1 MAADF
6 LPYQVVI
13 LVHSEIQTMSKVVP
27 GSYKAPTG
35 VGDFSFFFLNEKLA
49 SLAKVVRGMANVGF
63 DYMKNTRK
71 HYNFLKNSQNFKK
84 GESQV
89 WRAAKF

>member
-1 MAADF
+1 MTADF

-13 LVHSEIQTMSKVVP
+13 LVHSKIQTMSKLIP

-35 VGDFSFFFLNEKLA
+35 VGDFPFFFLNEKLA
-49 SLAKVVRGMANVGF
+49 SLAKVVRRMANVGF

-71 HYNFLKNSQNFKK
+71 HYNLKIVRTLKK
-84 GESQV
+84 ERV
-89 WRAAKF
+89 KFGR